1 MKQNNVLT
9 YSPSKQWAAL
19 TTYLL
24 STSVPPQVKYPE
36 KKSCACQGQAPRTA
50 SSPLTIRLFASVG
63 WRVPQPSS
71 LERRIDK
78 FRHCLK
84 TVLVAQ
90 LLNHYT
96 HSTNAHDEGPGRGL
110 QPWPSCSLLVCIFLV
125 FSQVVF
131 FSIRCIG
138 CCHSAGSWGIY
149 LSKCDFVMF
158 ECKVLFRKA

>member
-1 MKQNNVLT
+1 M
-9 YSPSKQWAAL
+9 
-19 TTYLL
+19 
-24 STSVPPQVKYPE
+24 
-36 KKSCACQGQAPRTA
+36 
-50 SSPLTIRLFASVG
+50 
-63 WRVPQPSS
+63 
-71 LERRIDK
+71 DK

-158 ECKVLFRKA
+158 ECKVLSIVFLTSGKVSLKEMRADGKGARRVVK